1 MAAKKELIILCSVN
15 LLLYFFTLSRTGFLI
30 CVILLLGIWI
40 ISIRKDRLIS
50 VLYFLMSL
58 ISLACCVFLTV
69 WSAKYSICRSRLEA
83 FLDKFLTGR
92 LEMVSEQAAI
102 YSWTLE
108 PTNRATPGID
118 NGYANIIYVYGIL
131 FALLFVLLLLSLE
144 NRFFVKKE
152 VVSQLILLCI
162 ILLFYNYI

>member
-1 MAAKKELIILCSVN
+1 
-15 LLLYFFTLSRTGFLI
+15 
-30 CVILLLGIWI
+30 
-40 ISIRKDRLIS
+40 
-50 VLYFLMSL
+50 MSL

-69 WSAKYSICRSRLEA
+69 WSAKYSIYRSRLEA

-118 NGYANIIYVYGIL
+118 NGYANIIYVYGVR
-131 FALLFVLLLLSLE
+131 FALVFVLLLVALE
-144 NRFFVKKE
+144 LFFLAKKKITLQLVLMC
-152 VVSQLILLCI
+152 VVIELFMESSFIISESVLCNVLVILGGLCI
-162 ILLFYNYI
+162 NGKKDQTN